1 MQQNAI
7 GFLCFHTMYRI
18 HITNRHSLVMHKYC
32 EFIFYISHIKV
43 QLYHAHYNLQS
54 HSKME
59 LCTPD
64 WKLLIRALV
73 KATKSHIDFRKHLFE
88 FVICSVPKQGTKEH
102 VLRLHHVITQSLGL
116 QDWPGTGSPRDC
128 LVLDGQR
135 ASIAEVVSPSK
146 STLRSATQC

>member
-18 HITNRHSLVMHKYC
+18 PITNRHSLVMHKYC

-73 KATKSHIDFRKHLFE
+73 KVTKSHIDLRKYLFE
-88 FVICSVPKQGTKEH
+88 FVYLLSSE
-102 VLRLHHVITQSLGL
+102 
-116 QDWPGTGSPRDC
+116 TGNERTC
-128 LVLDGQR
+128 
-135 ASIAEVVSPSK
+135 IVSPPRNNTIFRPSGLTRDWLTTGLSGAGWSK
-146 STLRSATQC
+146 GKYCRGC